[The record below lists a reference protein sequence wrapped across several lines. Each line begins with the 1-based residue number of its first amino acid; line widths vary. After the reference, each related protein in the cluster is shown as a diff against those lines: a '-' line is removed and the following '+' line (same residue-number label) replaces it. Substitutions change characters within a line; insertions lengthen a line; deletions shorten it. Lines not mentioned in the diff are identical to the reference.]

1 MPKLLTRTPMQRR
14 VEEHAAIVK
23 NTMRKVKIK
32 DKVCRNLW
40 RELVYPLRRERAKV
54 QTSIDYYARKPNA
67 DPYQRDTNAA
77 YLALLIKLE
86 DKLVAW
92 QTLYEHRTPKQMAL
106 EKGVANHGAHW
117 SDWIPAHIR
126 DHFLMAY
133 QAIDANRKGGR
144 ARTPFE
150 REPAP
155 KLPPKRPRRVSKLP
169 TPHRPPTP
177 IEQLRDRMRELDN
190 KMLSTT
196 DPHRKEELRLAI
208 IAMRTEQDEL
218 RKERSRRRA
227 AAYYLAQKEKHAGI
241 RQKVREKLKVLH
253 GATLNQPHGESY
265 GETE

>member
-14 VEEHAAIVK
+14 AEEHAAIVK

-54 QTSIDYYARKPNA
+54 QTSIDYYARKPDA

-86 DKLVAW
+86 AKLVAW
-92 QTLYEHRTPKQMAL
+92 QTLYEGKTPKQMAL
-106 EKGVANHGAHW
+106 EKGIANHGAHW
-117 SDWIPAHIR
+117 SDWIPANIR
-126 DHFLMAY
+126 DHFVMAF
-133 QAIDANRKGGR
+133 QTIADKRKRGR
-144 ARTPFE
+144 ARIPFE

-155 KLPPKRPRRVSKLP
+155 KIPKRPRRVSKAGGG
-169 TPHRPPTP
+169 RPSTP
-177 IEQLRDRMRELDN
+177 IEQLRDRMKALDN
-190 KMLSTT
+190 EMLTTT

-227 AAYYLAQKEKHAGI
+227 SAYYLAQKEKHANI
-241 RQKVREKLKVLH
+241 RRQVREKLNVLH
-253 GATLNQPHGESY
+253 SATLNQPHGESK
-265 GETE
+265 